1 MKEKENSRSV
11 KKTIKGKT
19 IKVNRFR
26 ITPRFEITTTSHL
39 FDSKGTAIYSTI
51 TPIELKIEDLERKKG
66 TMKIRL
72 P

>member
-1 MKEKENSRSV
+1 MKENTISV

-19 IKVNRFR
+19 IKINRFK
-26 ITPRFEITTTSHL
+26 ITPRLEITTTSHL

-51 TPIELKIEDLERKKG
+51 TPIEIMIEGLEKKKG
-66 TMKIRL
+66 TIKIRL

>member
-1 MKEKENSRSV
+1 MKENTISV

-19 IKVNRFR
+19 IKINRFR
-26 ITPRFEITTTSHL
+26 ITPKFEITTTSHL

-51 TPIELKIEDLERKKG
+51 TPIEIMIEGLEKKKG
-66 TMKIRL
+66 TIKIRL